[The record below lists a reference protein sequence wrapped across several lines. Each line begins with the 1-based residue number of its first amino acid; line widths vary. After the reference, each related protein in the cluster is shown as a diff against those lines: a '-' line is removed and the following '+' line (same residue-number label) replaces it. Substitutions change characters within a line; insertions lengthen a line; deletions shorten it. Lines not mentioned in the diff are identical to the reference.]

1 MSRNVAV
8 FVDVAN
14 VFYAAKAAG
23 VDIDYVTLLKAI
35 TANRDLVRAYAY
47 TGLDPENENQKAFH
61 NFLDRNNYKVVS
73 KDVRKYGDGRFKANL
88 DIELVVDLVRLAP
101 KLDIAVVISGD
112 GDFAPAIR
120 AVQDMGVRVEVVSFR
135 ANTSSDLI
143 DVADQFIEITSIA
156 KVEAGGSRSGRR
168 VAADGDEDLSMT
180 EVPDKQSEAPTRP
193 RRSVEPRA
201 ERRPARRTSTGRTVV
216 GRGRSGA
223 TVRVG
228 DSVIDTDTIETLSLD
243 DLEPS
248 DFTRP
253 APGQEHEHSL
263 GGELGGELSGELDD
277 DLGDAP
283 RRRRRRGGR
292 GRGGRGRGEGF
303 TDAPRV
309 NASASGSY
317 DGPIE
322 TMSLADLEG
331 DRGGGVPEYMRNER
345 RGGGQPSSASRR
357 ALGSGPSRIA
367 DEVARSQRDG
377 SSRSNMSGGME
388 SEPVPADVA
397 ALLRAQLEATGRSA
411 ESAPALSGKD
421 APVSGRG
428 RAKKPAAKVALVKKP
443 AAKVALVKK
452 PAAKVALVKKPTVRP
467 KSKR

>member
-23 VDIDYVTLLKAI
+23 VDIDYVTLLKTI
-35 TANRDLVRAYAY
+35 TANRDLIRAYAY
-47 TGLDPENENQKAFH
+47 TGLDPDNENQKAFH

-180 EVPDKQSEAPTRP
+180 EVPDKQSEAPARP
-193 RRSVEPRA
+193 RRGLESRE
-201 ERRPARRTSTGRTVV
+201 E
-216 GRGRSGA
+216 RGRSRRGGGRSSGSRGRAGA
-223 TVRVG
+223 VVRVG
-228 DSVIDTDTIETLSLD
+228 GNAFDADSIETMSLD
-243 DLEPS
+243 DLEPA
-248 DFTRP
+248 DYTRP
-253 APGQEHEHSL
+253 GVGQEHEHDS
-263 GGELGGELSGELDD
+263 
-277 DLGDAP
+277 GDAP

-292 GRGGRGRGEGF
+292 GRGGRGRGEGYA
-303 TDAPRV
+303 DASRSGAPV
-309 NASASGSY
+309 GGSAY
-317 DGPIE
+317 AGPIE
-322 TMSLADLEG
+322 TMSLADLDG
-331 DRGGGVPEYMRNER
+331 DVPEYMRNER
-345 RGGGQPSSASRR
+345 RGASQPSGASRR
-357 ALGSGPSRIA
+357 ALGTAPSRIA

-377 SSRSNMSGGME
+377 ASRSTLSAGVESG
-388 SEPVPADVA
+388 SVPSDVA
-397 ALLRAQLEATGRSA
+397 ALLRSQLEATGRSA

-421 APVSGRG
+421 APTGGRS
-428 RAKKPAAKVALVKKP
+428 RAQAKPAAKKPAAKKLAATKPAAKVALVKKP
-443 AAKVALVKK
+443 SA
-452 PAAKVALVKKPTVRP
+452 RP

>member
-23 VDIDYVTLLKAI
+23 VDIDYVTLLKTI
-35 TANRDLVRAYAY
+35 TANRDLIRAYAY
-47 TGLDPENENQKAFH
+47 TGLDPDNENQKAFH

-180 EVPDKQSEAPTRP
+180 EVPDKQSEAPARP
-193 RRSVEPRA
+193 RRGLESRE
-201 ERRPARRTSTGRTVV
+201 E
-216 GRGRSGA
+216 RGRSRRGGGRSSGSRGRAGA
-223 TVRVG
+223 VVRVG
-228 DSVIDTDTIETLSLD
+228 GNAFDADSIETMSLD
-243 DLEPS
+243 DLEPA
-248 DFTRP
+248 DYTRP
-253 APGQEHEHSL
+253 GVGQEHEH
-263 GGELGGELSGELDD
+263 DN
-277 DLGDAP
+277 GDAP

-292 GRGGRGRGEGF
+292 GRGGRGRGEGYA
-303 TDAPRV
+303 DASRSGAPV
-309 NASASGSY
+309 GGSAY
-317 DGPIE
+317 AGPIE
-322 TMSLADLEG
+322 TMSLADLDG
-331 DRGGGVPEYMRNER
+331 DVPEYMRNER
-345 RGGGQPSSASRR
+345 RGASQPSGASRR

-377 SSRSNMSGGME
+377 SSRSNMSAGVE
-388 SEPVPADVA
+388 SGSVSSDVA
-397 ALLRAQLEATGRSA
+397 ALLRSQLEATGRSA

-421 APVSGRG
+421 APTGGRS
-428 RAKKPAAKVALVKKP
+428 RAKAKPAAKKPAAKKPAAKVALVKKP
-443 AAKVALVKK
+443 SA
-452 PAAKVALVKKPTVRP
+452 RP

>member
-23 VDIDYVTLLKAI
+23 VDIDYVTLLKTI
-35 TANRDLVRAYAY
+35 TANRDLIRAYAY

-61 NFLDRNNYKVVS
+61 NFLARNNYKVVS

-135 ANTSSDLI
+135 ANTSSDLV
-143 DVADQFIEITSIA
+143 DVADHFIEITSIA

-180 EVPDKQSEAPTRP
+180 EVPGKQSEAPARP
-193 RRSVEPRA
+193 RRMSEPRD
-201 ERRPARRTSTGRTVV
+201 E
-216 GRGRSGA
+216 RGRSRRGGAGRSAPMRGRTGA

-228 DSVIDTDTIETLSLD
+228 GSVIEADAIETMSID
-243 DLEPS
+243 DLEPG
-248 DFTRP
+248 DFNRP
-253 APGQEHEHSL
+253 GVGQEHEH
-263 GGELGGELSGELDD
+263 DT
-277 DLGDAP
+277 GDAP

-292 GRGGRGRGEGF
+292 GRGGRGRGEGYSEV
-303 TDAPRV
+303 PR
-309 NASASGSY
+309 SGVPRSGAGY
-317 DGPIE
+317 DEPIE
-322 TMSLADLEG
+322 TMSLADLDG
-331 DRGGGVPEYMRNER
+331 DIPGGVPEYMRSDR
-345 RGGGQPSSASRR
+345 RSAAPSSGASRR
-357 ALGSGPSRIA
+357 GLGAGPSRIA

-377 SSRSNMSGGME
+377 SSRSNMSTGVE
-388 SEPVPADVA
+388 SESVPSDVE

-421 APVSGRG
+421 APTSGRA
-428 RAKKPAAKVALVKKP
+428 RAKAKPAAKRPAAKKPAAKKPAAKVALVKKP
-443 AAKVALVKK
+443 AA
-452 PAAKVALVKKPTVRP
+452 RP

>member
-23 VDIDYVTLLKAI
+23 VDIDYVTLLKTI
-35 TANRDLVRAYAY
+35 TANRDLIRAYAY

-180 EVPDKQSEAPTRP
+180 EVPDKQSEAPARP
-193 RRSVEPRA
+193 RRGLESRE
-201 ERRPARRTSTGRTVV
+201 E
-216 GRGRSGA
+216 RGRSRRGGGRSSGSRGRAGA
-223 TVRVG
+223 VVRVG
-228 DSVIDTDTIETLSLD
+228 GNAFDADSIETMSLD
-243 DLEPS
+243 DLEPA
-248 DFTRP
+248 DYTRP
-253 APGQEHEHSL
+253 GVGQEHEHDS
-263 GGELGGELSGELDD
+263 
-277 DLGDAP
+277 GDAP

-292 GRGGRGRGEGF
+292 GRGGRGRGEGYG
-303 TDAPRV
+303 DASRSGAPV
-309 NASASGSY
+309 GGSAY
-317 DGPIE
+317 AGPIE
-322 TMSLADLEG
+322 TMSLADLDG
-331 DRGGGVPEYMRNER
+331 DVPEYMRNER
-345 RGGGQPSSASRR
+345 RGASQPSGASRR

-377 SSRSNMSGGME
+377 SSRSNMSAGVDSG
-388 SEPVPADVA
+388 SVSSDVA
-397 ALLRAQLEATGRSA
+397 ALLRSQLEATGRSA

-421 APVSGRG
+421 APTGGRS
-428 RAKKPAAKVALVKKP
+428 RAKAKPAAKKPAAKKPAAKVALVKKP
-443 AAKVALVKK
+443 SA
-452 PAAKVALVKKPTVRP
+452 RP

>member
-1 MSRNVAV
+1 MSRNVAI

-23 VDIDYVTLLKAI
+23 VDIDYVTLLKTL

-47 TGLDPENENQKAFH
+47 TGLDPDNENQKAFH

-101 KLDIAVVISGD
+101 KLDVAVVISGD

-135 ANTSSDLI
+135 ANTSSDLV

-180 EVPDKQSEAPTRP
+180 EVPDKQSETPSRP
-193 RRSVEPRA
+193 RRGSDSRE
-201 ERRPARRTSTGRTVV
+201 ERGRSRRGGSGRYGG
-216 GRGRSGA
+216 GRGRGA

-228 DSVIDTDTIETLSLD
+228 SSVIDADAIETMSLD

-248 DFTRP
+248 DLSRP
-253 APGQEHEHSL
+253 APGQEHEHA
-263 GGELGGELSGELDD
+263 GGGDY
-277 DLGDAP
+277 GDAP

-292 GRGGRGRGEGF
+292 GRRGRGERFADG
-303 TDAPRV
+303 
-309 NASASGSY
+309 ASSRGSAY

-322 TMSLADLEG
+322 TMSLSDLDG
-331 DRGGGVPEYMRNER
+331 DALGGVPEYMHSER
-345 RGGGQPSSASRR
+345 REGRGRPSPTDR

-377 SSRSNMSGGME
+377 AGRSNVSGGADHE
-388 SEPVPADVA
+388 SVPSDVA
-397 ALLRAQLEATGRSA
+397 ALLNAQLAATGRSA

-421 APVSGRG
+421 APAGGRG
-428 RAKKPAAKVALVKKP
+428 RSRTAAKGAAKKPAAKKPAAKKPAAKVALVKKT
-443 AAKVALVKK
+443 AGK
-452 PAAKVALVKKPTVRP
+452 P

>member
-23 VDIDYVTLLKAI
+23 VDIDYVTLLKTI
-35 TANRDLVRAYAY
+35 TANRDLIRAYAY
-47 TGLDPENENQKAFH
+47 TGLDPDNENQKAFH
-61 NFLDRNNYKVVS
+61 NFLARNNYKVVS

-135 ANTSSDLI
+135 ANTSSDLV

-180 EVPDKQSEAPTRP
+180 EVPDKQSEAPARP
-193 RRSVEPRA
+193 RRTPEPRE
-201 ERRPARRTSTGRTVV
+201 ERGRPRRGGVGRSAPVRGRT
-216 GRGRSGA
+216 GA

-228 DSVIDTDTIETLSLD
+228 GNVIDADAIETMSLD

-248 DFTRP
+248 DLNRP
-253 APGQEHEHSL
+253 AVGQEHEH
-263 GGELGGELSGELDD
+263 DT
-277 DLGDAP
+277 GDAP

-303 TDAPRV
+303 TDAPRSG
-309 NASASGSY
+309 APLSGSAY

-322 TMSLADLEG
+322 TMSLADLDG
-331 DRGGGVPEYMRNER
+331 GGPGGVPEYMRSER
-345 RGGGQPSSASRR
+345 RGSAQPSGASRR

-377 SSRSNMSGGME
+377 SSRSNMSAGME
-388 SEPVPADVA
+388 SESVPSDVA
-397 ALLRAQLEATGRSA
+397 ALLRSQLEATGRSA
-411 ESAPALSGKD
+411 DSAPALSGKD
-421 APVSGRG
+421 APTGGRT
-428 RAKKPAAKVALVKKP
+428 RAKAKPAAKKPAVKKPAAKKPAAKVALVKKP
-443 AAKVALVKK
+443 AA
-452 PAAKVALVKKPTVRP
+452 RP

>member
-23 VDIDYVTLLKAI
+23 VDIDYVTLLKTI

-47 TGLDPENENQKAFH
+47 TGLDPDNENQKAFH

-135 ANTSSDLI
+135 ANTSSDLV

-180 EVPDKQSEAPTRP
+180 EVPDKQSEAPARP
-193 RRSVEPRA
+193 RRTPEPRE
-201 ERRPARRTSTGRTVV
+201 ERGRTRRGGV
-216 GRGRSGA
+216 GRPVAVRGRSA
-223 TVRVG
+223 AVVRVG
-228 DSVIDTDTIETLSLD
+228 NSVIDADAIETMSLD

-248 DFTRP
+248 DLTRP
-253 APGQEHEHSL
+253 APGQEHSHAA
-263 GGELGGELSGELDD
+263 SGDLD
-277 DLGDAP
+277 DAP

-292 GRGGRGRGEGF
+292 GRRGRGEGF
-303 TDAPRV
+303 AEAPRGGAPV
-309 NASASGSY
+309 GGSSY
-317 DGPIE
+317 DGPME
-322 TMSLADLEG
+322 TMSLADLDG
-331 DRGGGVPEYMRNER
+331 DAPGGVPEYMLAER
-345 RGGGQPSSASRR
+345 RGGGRVQPSGASRR

-377 SSRSNMSGGME
+377 SSRSNMSGGMDTE
-388 SEPVPADVA
+388 SVPADVA
-397 ALLRAQLEATGRSA
+397 ALLRSQLEATGRSA
-411 ESAPALSGKD
+411 EGAPALSGKD
-421 APVSGRG
+421 APVTGRG
-428 RAKKPAAKVALVKKP
+428 RGRAAGKPAAKKPAVKKPAAKKPAAKVALVKK
-443 AAKVALVKK
+443 AAA
-452 PAAKVALVKKPTVRP
+452 RP

>member
-23 VDIDYVTLLKAI
+23 VDIDYVTLLKTI
-35 TANRDLVRAYAY
+35 TANRDLIRAYAY
-47 TGLDPENENQKAFH
+47 TGLDPDNENQKAFH

-180 EVPDKQSEAPTRP
+180 EVPDKQSEAPARP
-193 RRSVEPRA
+193 RRGLESRE
-201 ERRPARRTSTGRTVV
+201 E
-216 GRGRSGA
+216 RGRSRRGGGRSSGSRGRAGA
-223 TVRVG
+223 VVRVG
-228 DSVIDTDTIETLSLD
+228 GNAFDADSIETMSLD
-243 DLEPS
+243 DLEPA
-248 DFTRP
+248 DYTRP
-253 APGQEHEHSL
+253 GVGQEHEHDS
-263 GGELGGELSGELDD
+263 
-277 DLGDAP
+277 GDAP

-292 GRGGRGRGEGF
+292 GRGGRGRGEGYA
-303 TDAPRV
+303 DASRSGAPV
-309 NASASGSY
+309 GGSAY
-317 DGPIE
+317 AGPIE
-322 TMSLADLEG
+322 TMSLADLDG
-331 DRGGGVPEYMRNER
+331 DVPEYMRNER
-345 RGGGQPSSASRR
+345 RGASQPSGASRR

-377 SSRSNMSGGME
+377 SSRSNMSAGVE
-388 SEPVPADVA
+388 SGSVSSDVA
-397 ALLRAQLEATGRSA
+397 ALLRSQLEATGRSA

-421 APVSGRG
+421 APTGGRS
-428 RAKKPAAKVALVKKP
+428 RAKAKPAAKKPAAKKPAAKKPAAKVALVKKP
-443 AAKVALVKK
+443 SA
-452 PAAKVALVKKPTVRP
+452 RP
-467 KSKR
+467 KSER

>member
-23 VDIDYVTLLKAI
+23 VDIDYVTLLKTI
-35 TANRDLVRAYAY
+35 TANRDLIRAYAY
-47 TGLDPENENQKAFH
+47 TGLDPDNENQKAFH

-180 EVPDKQSEAPTRP
+180 EVPDKQSEAPARP
-193 RRSVEPRA
+193 RRGLESRE
-201 ERRPARRTSTGRTVV
+201 E
-216 GRGRSGA
+216 RGRSRRGGGRSSGSRGRAGA
-223 TVRVG
+223 VVRVG
-228 DSVIDTDTIETLSLD
+228 GNAFDADSIETMSLD
-243 DLEPS
+243 DLEPADYS
-248 DFTRP
+248 RP
-253 APGQEHEHSL
+253 GVGQEHEH
-263 GGELGGELSGELDD
+263 DN
-277 DLGDAP
+277 GDAP

-292 GRGGRGRGEGF
+292 GRGGRGRGEGYA
-303 TDAPRV
+303 DASRSGAPV
-309 NASASGSY
+309 GGSAY
-317 DGPIE
+317 AGPIE
-322 TMSLADLEG
+322 TMSLADLDG
-331 DRGGGVPEYMRNER
+331 DVPEYMRNER
-345 RGGGQPSSASRR
+345 RGASQPSGASRR

-377 SSRSNMSGGME
+377 SSRSNMSAGVE
-388 SEPVPADVA
+388 SGSVSSDVA
-397 ALLRAQLEATGRSA
+397 ALLRSQLEATGRSA

-421 APVSGRG
+421 APTGGRS
-428 RAKKPAAKVALVKKP
+428 RAKAKPAAKKPAAKKPAAKKPAAKVALVKKP
-443 AAKVALVKK
+443 SA
-452 PAAKVALVKKPTVRP
+452 RP

>member
-23 VDIDYVTLLKAI
+23 VDIDYVTLLKTI
-35 TANRDLVRAYAY
+35 TANRDLIRAYAY
-47 TGLDPENENQKAFH
+47 TGLDPDNENQKAFH

-180 EVPDKQSEAPTRP
+180 EVPDKQSEAPARP
-193 RRSVEPRA
+193 RRGLESRE
-201 ERRPARRTSTGRTVV
+201 E
-216 GRGRSGA
+216 RGRSRRGGGRSSGSRGRVGA
-223 TVRVG
+223 VVRVG
-228 DSVIDTDTIETLSLD
+228 GNAFDADSIETMSLD
-243 DLEPS
+243 DLEPA
-248 DFTRP
+248 DYTRP
-253 APGQEHEHSL
+253 GVGQEHEHDS
-263 GGELGGELSGELDD
+263 
-277 DLGDAP
+277 GDAP

-292 GRGGRGRGEGF
+292 GRGGRGRGEGYA
-303 TDAPRV
+303 DASRNGAPV
-309 NASASGSY
+309 GGSAY
-317 DGPIE
+317 AGPIE
-322 TMSLADLEG
+322 TMSLADLDG
-331 DRGGGVPEYMRNER
+331 DVPEYMRNER
-345 RGGGQPSSASRR
+345 RGASQPSGASRR

-377 SSRSNMSGGME
+377 SSRSNMSAGVE
-388 SEPVPADVA
+388 SGSVSSDVA
-397 ALLRAQLEATGRSA
+397 ALLRSQLEATGRSA

-421 APVSGRG
+421 APTGGRS
-428 RAKKPAAKVALVKKP
+428 RAKAKPAAKKPAAKKPAAKKPAAKVALVKKP
-443 AAKVALVKK
+443 SA
-452 PAAKVALVKKPTVRP
+452 RP

>member
-23 VDIDYVTLLKAI
+23 VDIDYVTLLKTI
-35 TANRDLVRAYAY
+35 TANRDLIRAYAY
-47 TGLDPENENQKAFH
+47 TGLDPDNENQKAFH

-180 EVPDKQSEAPTRP
+180 EVPDKQSEAPARP
-193 RRSVEPRA
+193 RRGLESRE
-201 ERRPARRTSTGRTVV
+201 E
-216 GRGRSGA
+216 RGRSRRGGGRSSGSRGRAGA
-223 TVRVG
+223 VVRVG
-228 DSVIDTDTIETLSLD
+228 GNAFDADSIETMSLD
-243 DLEPS
+243 DLEPADYS
-248 DFTRP
+248 RP
-253 APGQEHEHSL
+253 GVGQEHEHDS
-263 GGELGGELSGELDD
+263 
-277 DLGDAP
+277 GDAP

-303 TDAPRV
+303 ADASRSGAPV
-309 NASASGSY
+309 GGSAY
-317 DGPIE
+317 AGPIE
-322 TMSLADLEG
+322 TMSLADLDG
-331 DRGGGVPEYMRNER
+331 DVPEYMRSER
-345 RGGGQPSSASRR
+345 RGASQPSGASRR

-377 SSRSNMSGGME
+377 SSRSNMSAGEE
-388 SEPVPADVA
+388 SGSVSSDVA
-397 ALLRAQLEATGRSA
+397 ALLRSQLEATGRSA

-421 APVSGRG
+421 APTGGRS
-428 RAKKPAAKVALVKKP
+428 RAKAKPAAKKPAAKKPAAKKPAAKVALVKKP
-443 AAKVALVKK
+443 SA
-452 PAAKVALVKKPTVRP
+452 RP

>member
-23 VDIDYVTLLKAI
+23 VDIDYVTLLKTI

-47 TGLDPENENQKAFH
+47 TGLDPDNENQKAFH

-135 ANTSSDLI
+135 ANTSSDLV

-180 EVPDKQSEAPTRP
+180 EVPDKQSEAPARPRRTPEPREERGRP
-193 RRSVEPRA
+193 RRSA
-201 ERRPARRTSTGRTVV
+201 V
-216 GRGRSGA
+216 GRPVAARGRGA
-223 TVRVG
+223 AVVRVG
-228 DSVIDTDTIETLSLD
+228 NSVIDADSIETMSLD

-248 DFTRP
+248 DLARP
-253 APGQEHEHSL
+253 APGQERDQAAT
-263 GGELGGELSGELDD
+263 GEF
-277 DLGDAP
+277 GDAP
-283 RRRRRRGGR
+283 AGDGV
-292 GRGGRGRGEGF
+292 RGE
-303 TDAPRV
+303 APVRG
-309 NASASGSY
+309 SSY

-322 TMSLADLEG
+322 TMSLSDL
-331 DRGGGVPEYMRNER
+331 DNDAPRGVPEYLLAER
-345 RGGGQPSSASRR
+345 RGAGRVQPSGASRR

-377 SSRSNMSGGME
+377 SSRSNMSGGMDTE
-388 SEPVPADVA
+388 SVPSDVA
-397 ALLRAQLEATGRSA
+397 ALLRSQLEATGRSA

-428 RAKKPAAKVALVKKP
+428 RGRAAAKPAAAKPAAKKPAAAKPAAKKPAAKVALVKK
-443 AAKVALVKK
+443 AAA
-452 PAAKVALVKKPTVRP
+452 RP

>member
-23 VDIDYVTLLKAI
+23 VDIDYVTLLKTI
-35 TANRDLVRAYAY
+35 TANRDLIRAYAY
-47 TGLDPENENQKAFH
+47 TGLDPDNENQKAFH

-180 EVPDKQSEAPTRP
+180 EVPDKQSEAPARP
-193 RRSVEPRA
+193 RRGLESRE
-201 ERRPARRTSTGRTVV
+201 E
-216 GRGRSGA
+216 RGRSRRGGGRSSGSRGRAGA
-223 TVRVG
+223 VVRVG
-228 DSVIDTDTIETLSLD
+228 GNAFDADSIETMSLD
-243 DLEPS
+243 DLEPA
-248 DFTRP
+248 DYTRP
-253 APGQEHEHSL
+253 GVGQEHEHDS
-263 GGELGGELSGELDD
+263 
-277 DLGDAP
+277 GDAP

-292 GRGGRGRGEGF
+292 GRGGRGRGEGYA
-303 TDAPRV
+303 DASRSGAPV
-309 NASASGSY
+309 GGSAY
-317 DGPIE
+317 AGPIE
-322 TMSLADLEG
+322 TMSLADLDG
-331 DRGGGVPEYMRNER
+331 DVPEYMRNER
-345 RGGGQPSSASRR
+345 RGASQPSGASRR

-377 SSRSNMSGGME
+377 SSRSNMSAGVE
-388 SEPVPADVA
+388 SGSVSSDVA
-397 ALLRAQLEATGRSA
+397 ALLRSQLEATGRSA

-421 APVSGRG
+421 APTGGRS
-428 RAKKPAAKVALVKKP
+428 RAKAKPAAKKPAAKKPTAKKPAAKVALVKKP
-443 AAKVALVKK
+443 SA
-452 PAAKVALVKKPTVRP
+452 RP

>member
-23 VDIDYVTLLKAI
+23 VDIDYVTLLKTI
-35 TANRDLVRAYAY
+35 TANRDLIRAYAY

-61 NFLDRNNYKVVS
+61 NFLARNNYKVVS

-101 KLDIAVVISGD
+101 KLDVAVVISGD

-135 ANTSSDLI
+135 ANTSSDLV
-143 DVADQFIEITSIA
+143 DVADHFIEITSIA

-180 EVPDKQSEAPTRP
+180 EVPDKQSESLARP
-193 RRSVEPRA
+193 RRSPEPRE
-201 ERRPARRTSTGRTVV
+201 ERGRSRRGGV
-216 GRGRSGA
+216 GRSGNVRSRSGA

-228 DSVIDTDTIETLSLD
+228 GSMIDADAIETMSLD
-243 DLEPS
+243 DLEPG
-248 DFTRP
+248 DLNRP
-253 APGQEHEHSL
+253 GIGHEHVH
-263 GGELGGELSGELDD
+263 DT
-277 DLGDAP
+277 GDAP

-303 TDAPRV
+303 SDAPRGG
-309 NASASGSY
+309 ASRSGSAY

-322 TMSLADLEG
+322 TMSLADLDG
-331 DRGGGVPEYMRNER
+331 GVSGGVPEYMRSDR
-345 RGGGQPSSASRR
+345 RGSAQPSGASRR

-377 SSRSNMSGGME
+377 SSRSNLSGGMQ
-388 SEPVPADVA
+388 SETVPSDVA
-397 ALLRAQLEATGRSA
+397 ALLRSQLEATGRSA
-411 ESAPALSGKD
+411 DSAPALSGKD
-421 APVSGRG
+421 APAGGRA
-428 RAKKPAAKVALVKKP
+428 RAKAKPAAKKPAAKKPAAKKPAAKVALVKKSG
-443 AAKVALVKK
+443 A
-452 PAAKVALVKKPTVRP
+452 RS

>member
-23 VDIDYVTLLKAI
+23 VDIDYVTLLKTI
-35 TANRDLVRAYAY
+35 TANRDLIRAYAY
-47 TGLDPENENQKAFH
+47 TGLDPDNENQKAFH

-180 EVPDKQSEAPTRP
+180 EVPDKQSEAPARP
-193 RRSVEPRA
+193 RRGLESRE
-201 ERRPARRTSTGRTVV
+201 E
-216 GRGRSGA
+216 RGRSRRGGGRSSGSRGRAGA
-223 TVRVG
+223 VVRVG
-228 DSVIDTDTIETLSLD
+228 GNAFDADSIETMSLD
-243 DLEPS
+243 DLEPA
-248 DFTRP
+248 DYTRP
-253 APGQEHEHSL
+253 GVGQDHEHDS
-263 GGELGGELSGELDD
+263 
-277 DLGDAP
+277 GDAP

-292 GRGGRGRGEGF
+292 GRGGRGRGEGYA
-303 TDAPRV
+303 DASRSGAPV
-309 NASASGSY
+309 GGSAY
-317 DGPIE
+317 AGPIE
-322 TMSLADLEG
+322 TMSLADLDG
-331 DRGGGVPEYMRNER
+331 DVPEYMRNER
-345 RGGGQPSSASRR
+345 RGASQPSGASRR

-377 SSRSNMSGGME
+377 SSRSNMSAGVE
-388 SEPVPADVA
+388 SGSVSSDVA
-397 ALLRAQLEATGRSA
+397 ALLRSQLEATGRSA

-421 APVSGRG
+421 APTGGRS
-428 RAKKPAAKVALVKKP
+428 RAKAKPAAKKPAAKKPAAKKPAAKVALVKKP
-443 AAKVALVKK
+443 SA
-452 PAAKVALVKKPTVRP
+452 RP